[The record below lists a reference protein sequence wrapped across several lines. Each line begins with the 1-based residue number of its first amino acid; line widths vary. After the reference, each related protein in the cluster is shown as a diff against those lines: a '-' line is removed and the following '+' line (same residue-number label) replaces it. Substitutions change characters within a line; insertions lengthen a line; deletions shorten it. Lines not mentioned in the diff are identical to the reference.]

1 MCKGGNTDNTFNT
14 ADAYLLIIRVTINSM
29 HQRHS
34 NMGRLRTFLLPLSS
48 SPSEE
53 FESSSALDGMV
64 SKSSVSI
71 EGKRRWVHPWGIK
84 RSHESLRGKKNPLHF
99 QKKEGSKG
107 STTLKRS
114 LENQTSVFHFLSL
127 MITWLRGG
135 PRHSG
140 LGTCCTFI
148 FAVSRKSTSQS
159 IWEKSTLLIN
169 IRIRQCGTAQHHT

>member
-71 EGKRRWVHPWGIK
+71 EGKRRWVHP
-84 RSHESLRGKKNPLHF
+84 
-99 QKKEGSKG
+99 
-107 STTLKRS
+107 
-114 LENQTSVFHFLSL
+114 
-127 MITWLRGG
+127 
-135 PRHSG
+135 
-140 LGTCCTFI
+140 
-148 FAVSRKSTSQS
+148 
-159 IWEKSTLLIN
+159 
-169 IRIRQCGTAQHHT
+169 